1 MTAARFPTPEER
13 ARRAQLLEMLDAG
26 KVLVQLTPRHP
37 GADLPE
43 HLRDEMAVGLA
54 LSRRFALP
62 VMEVGPLEI
71 RASLSFGG
79 DRYLC
84 VVPWMAVFSVKSY
97 VDDTHVFYPESV
109 PPELIAGLE
118 MARRDADLDSAA
130 PQSVAPEPVTE
141 EAPAPSTRPALTLI
155 KS

>member
-37 GADLPE
+37 GTDLPE

-62 VMEVGPLEI
+62 VMELGPLEI

-79 DRYLC
+79 ERYLC
-84 VVPWMAVFSVKSY
+84 VVPWMAVFSLKSY
-97 VDDTHVFYPESV
+97 VDETHVFYPESV

-118 MARRDADLDSAA
+118 MARR
-130 PQSVAPEPVTE
+130 VAED
-141 EAPAPSTRPALTLI
+141 APAPPASTPPAEEPVVTPARPALTLI